1 LLRLILV
8 LSSYEEILAQYK
20 KSQPLL
26 KKKKME
32 SEPSPQESS
41 SSSPKDKDND
51 NLTPE
56 EKEEADMGAAVAKVG
71 IFALIIGL
79 FFNIMRMLR
88 GNRKS
93 KTN

>member
-1 LLRLILV
+1 
-8 LSSYEEILAQYK
+8 
-20 KSQPLL
+20 
-26 KKKKME
+26 ME
-32 SEPSPQESS
+32 SERKPTPGSEEN
-41 SSSPKDKDND
+41 KD

-79 FFNIMRMLR
+79 FFNILRMLR

-93 KTN
+93 KAN